1 MSGAR
6 AGRLEARAIRV
17 HFQGVKAV
25 DGVDLAV
32 DQKEILGLIGPNG
45 AGKTTLVNVLSG
57 FQRATTGT
65 VAVNGRDITTWGP
78 AEIARAGLVRTFQGA
93 RLFGGL
99 TVFENVEVA
108 AVSAGAS
115 RRAARALAWELLA
128 EMQIEQSARLPAR
141 ALSHGEERKLG
152 IARALALRPYFL
164 MLDEPAAGFDDAEAE
179 ALVAALARIR
189 DAYALGV
196 LLIEHDMRLIM
207 QLSDRIQVLDHG
219 KTIAIGAPSQ
229 IRSDPAVLSAYL
241 GTGKEADADR
251 S

>member
-1 MSGAR
+1 VSGAP

-17 HFQGVKAV
+17 HFQGVKAI
-25 DGVDLAV
+25 DGVDLSV
-32 DQKEILGLIGPNG
+32 DQGEILGLIGPNG
-45 AGKTTLVNVLSG
+45 AGKTTLVNVLTR

-78 AEIARAGLVRTFQGA
+78 AEIARGGVVRTFQAA

-115 RRAARALAWELLA
+115 RRHARALTWELLA
-128 EMQIEQSARLPAR
+128 EMQIEQSAQLPAR

-164 MLDEPAAGFDDAEAE
+164 LLDEPAAGFDDAESE
-179 ALVAALARIR
+179 ALVAALTA
-189 DAYALGV
+189 
-196 LLIEHDMRLIM
+196 
-207 QLSDRIQVLDHG
+207 
-219 KTIAIGAPSQ
+219 TAP
-229 IRSDPAVLSAYL
+229 R
-241 GTGKEADADR
+241 
-251 S
+251 

>member
-1 MSGAR
+1 M
-6 AGRLEARAIRV
+6 
-17 HFQGVKAV
+17 
-25 DGVDLAV
+25 
-32 DQKEILGLIGPNG
+32 
-45 AGKTTLVNVLSG
+45 
-57 FQRATTGT
+57 
-65 VAVNGRDITTWGP
+65 
-78 AEIARAGLVRTFQGA
+78 RTFQGA